1 MTNKRNNGILH
12 IKKGGTILETIGE
25 RIRSIR
31 EEHHMSR
38 RKFGEVLG
46 TSENAI
52 VNIEYDR
59 LKRPDQKEP
68 IYKLICKEFGINM
81 EWLMYGT
88 GDKECDDLR
97 DAQISEFVGRTF
109 ENESET
115 FKKRFIAMLSS
126 LDESDW
132 ETLEKIA
139 NLLQN
144 KKEQE

>member
-1 MTNKRNNGILH
+1 M
-12 IKKGGTILETIGE
+12 LETIGE

-88 GDKECDDLR
+88 GDKKCDDLR

>member
-1 MTNKRNNGILH
+1 M
-12 IKKGGTILETIGE
+12 LETIGE

-68 IYKLICKEFGINM
+68 IYKLICKEFGINT

-88 GDKECDDLR
+88 GNKECDDLR

>member
-1 MTNKRNNGILH
+1 M
-12 IKKGGTILETIGE
+12 ETVGE

-38 RKFGEVLG
+38 RKFGEVLR
-46 TSENAI
+46 TNENVI

-59 LKRPDQKEP
+59 LKRPEQKEP
-68 IYKLICKEFGINM
+68 LYKLICQEFCVNM

-88 GDKECDDLR
+88 GKKDKDSLR
-97 DAQISEFVGRTF
+97 DDQISEFVGRTLD
-109 ENESET
+109 NESET

-126 LDESDW
+126 LGESDW

>member
-1 MTNKRNNGILH
+1 M
-12 IKKGGTILETIGE
+12 ETVGE

-31 EEHHMSR
+31 EDHHMTR

-46 TSENAI
+46 TNENVI

-68 IYKLICKEFGINM
+68 LYKLICQEFSVNM
-81 EWLMYGT
+81 DWLMYGT
-88 GDKECDDLR
+88 GEKDKDSLR
-97 DAQISEFVGRTF
+97 DDQISEFVGRILD
-109 ENESET
+109 NESET

>member
-1 MTNKRNNGILH
+1 M
-12 IKKGGTILETIGE
+12 LETIGE

-88 GDKECDDLR
+88 GDKECDGLR

>member
-1 MTNKRNNGILH
+1 MTNKCNGGILH
-12 IKKGGTILETIGE
+12 IKKGGKILETIGE

-31 EEHHMSR
+31 EEHNMSR

-68 IYKLICKEFGINM
+68 IYKLICQEFSLNM

-88 GDKECDDLR
+88 GDKEKEVVR
-97 DAQISEFVGRTF
+97 DNQISEFVGKAL

>member
-1 MTNKRNNGILH
+1 M
-12 IKKGGTILETIGE
+12 LETIGE

-68 IYKLICKEFGINM
+68 IYKLICKEFGIKM

>member
-1 MTNKRNNGILH
+1 M
-12 IKKGGTILETIGE
+12 LETIGE

-88 GDKECDDLR
+88 GDKELR

>member
-1 MTNKRNNGILH
+1 M
-12 IKKGGTILETIGE
+12 ETIGE

-31 EEHHMSR
+31 EEHNMSR

-68 IYKLICKEFGINM
+68 IYKLICQEFSLNM

-88 GDKECDDLR
+88 GDKEKEVVR
-97 DAQISEFVGRTF
+97 DNQISEFVGKTL

>member
-1 MTNKRNNGILH
+1 M
-12 IKKGGTILETIGE
+12 LETIGE

-38 RKFGEVLG
+38 RKFGKVLG

>member
-1 MTNKRNNGILH
+1 
-12 IKKGGTILETIGE
+12 
-25 RIRSIR
+25 
-31 EEHHMSR
+31 MSR

>member
-1 MTNKRNNGILH
+1 M
-12 IKKGGTILETIGE
+12 LETIGE

-52 VNIEYDR
+52 VNIEY
-59 LKRPDQKEP
+59 EP

>member
-1 MTNKRNNGILH
+1 MTNKYNGGILH
-12 IKKGGTILETIGE
+12 IKKGGKILETIGE

-31 EEHHMSR
+31 EEHNMSR

-68 IYKLICKEFGINM
+68 IYKLICQEFSLNM

-88 GDKECDDLR
+88 GDKEKEVVR
-97 DAQISEFVGRTF
+97 DNQISEFVGKAL

>member
-1 MTNKRNNGILH
+1 M
-12 IKKGGTILETIGE
+12 ETIGE

-31 EEHHMSR
+31 EEHNMSR

-68 IYKLICKEFGINM
+68 IYKLICQEFSLNM

-88 GDKECDDLR
+88 GDKEKEVVR
-97 DAQISEFVGRTF
+97 DNQISEFVGKAL

>member
-1 MTNKRNNGILH
+1 MT
-12 IKKGGTILETIGE
+12 
-25 RIRSIR
+25 
-31 EEHHMSR
+31 R

-46 TSENAI
+46 TNENVI

-68 IYKLICKEFGINM
+68 LYKLICQEFSVNM
-81 EWLMYGT
+81 DWLMYGT
-88 GDKECDDLR
+88 GEKDKDSLR
-97 DAQISEFVGRTF
+97 DDQISEFVGRTLD
-109 ENESET
+109 NESET